1 MKLPIL
7 SRLEQL
13 EEEAFFLEDE
23 KIFKKKRFIGG
34 DCSYEEVHNL
44 VLKQCLL
51 EKIVMQK
58 SRLERFE
65 ASNVIF
71 DRCDFSNLEWIGGSF
86 HQVEFRQCKL
96 IGTNFADSFL
106 RDCKFVD
113 CIANLSSFSST
124 NLKFVNFERCKLNDG
139 DFFNVKWKNLNLIDS
154 ELNRSNWM
162 KTQMKDLNL
171 SKSYF
176 DQIALTIEDIPGM
189 KVNTG
194 QALVIST
201 GLGLKI
207 ID

>member
-7 SRLEQL
+7 PRLGQL
-13 EEEAFFLEDE
+13 EEDNLFLEDE
-23 KIFKKKRFIGG
+23 IIFEGKRFIGG
-34 DCSYEEVHNL
+34 DCSYESVHNL
-44 VLKQCLL
+44 VLKQCYL

-71 DRCDFSNLEWIGGSF
+71 DRCDFSNLEWISGSF

-113 CIANLSSFSST
+113 CIANLSFFSST
-124 NLKFVNFERCKLNDG
+124 NLKFVNFDRCELNDS
-139 DFFNVKWKNLNLIDS
+139 DFFNVKWKNLSLIDS

-162 KTQMKDLNL
+162 KTKMKDLNL

-176 DQIALTIEDIPGM
+176 DQIALTIEDIHGL

-194 QALVIST
+194 QALVISM
-201 GLGLKI
+201 GVGLKI